1 MKPELIGK
9 GSFTKCYRIGRKVR
23 LVSTDPAKECA
34 ALGWG
39 SDSRLFPRIKR
50 TETGVYEMEY
60 FPKVK
65 SLKAALR
72 PDQYKLYRALRNI
85 NVCPTKGDFAYLDEL
100 RKQFNKLLP
109 KRVSKALNEQ
119 IDGLMNYGADIRF
132 EISPRNV
139 AVKNGKLILLDCFF
153 FASKLREIPERK
165 KNLKIFLDKRRK
177 VW

>member
-1 MKPELIGK
+1 MKPELIGR
-9 GSFTKCYRIGRKVR
+9 GCFTKCYRLGRNKVR
-23 LVSTDPAKECA
+23 LVSTDPAKECV

-39 SDSRLFPRIKR
+39 SNSRLFPRIKR
-50 TETGVYEMEY
+50 IETEVYEMEY

-72 PDQYKLYRALRNI
+72 PDQYELYRALRNI

-100 RKQFNKLLP
+100 RKQFNRLP
-109 KRVSKALNEQ
+109 KWAARALNEQ

-153 FASKLREIPERK
+153 FASKLREVRGIK
-165 KNLKIFLDKRRK
+165 KNLKNFLDKRRK